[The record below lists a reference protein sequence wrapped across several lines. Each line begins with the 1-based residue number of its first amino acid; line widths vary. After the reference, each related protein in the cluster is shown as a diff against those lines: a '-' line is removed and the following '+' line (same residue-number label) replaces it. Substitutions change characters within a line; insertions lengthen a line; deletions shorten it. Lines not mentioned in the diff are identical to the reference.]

1 MLRSALL
8 VLLTFLPACAIGRN
22 ETNDP
27 IDPTVVATLQ
37 PGKSTAR
44 EVVEKLGAPTDVIQL
59 GKRTAYRY
67 DASCAKTAALILL
80 LFNMYAVDA
89 RSDRVWVFF
98 DQNDVLT
105 HVGSTFA
112 THRTQYSLPW
122 EDVHEA
128 SDNASR
134 DANRPGLGAK

>member
-1 MLRSALL
+1 MLRLALP
-8 VLLTFLPACAIGRN
+8 LLLLFSACALGRQ

-27 IDPTVVATLQ
+27 LDATVVATLQ
-37 PGKSTAR
+37 PGVTTAK
-44 EVVEKLGAPTDVIQL
+44 EVVEKLGAPSEVVQL

-67 DASCAKTAALILL
+67 DASNTKSAGLILI
-80 LFNMYAVDA
+80 LFNMFNQDT

-98 DQNDVLT
+98 DDKDLLT
-105 HVGSTFA
+105 HFGATFA
-112 THRTQYSLPW
+112 VHRTQYALPW

-134 DANRPGLGAK
+134 DAQRPGVGAR